1 MQRHFVAVLL
11 AGIAAACP
19 PVHAQPK
26 TVCTITVNSADEKE
40 TIRQRL
46 PKGQYNFVE
55 LVEKGRPDWLRS
67 SCRRHVSCDVLVIS
81 GHFNAGD
88 TFYSDQID
96 RNEYLSV
103 DELERA
109 SCSASCPTLFSH
121 LKEVYLFGCESLNP
135 DATKYSSSYGES
147 GRDRMRRIFPN
158 VPSIYGFYSSA
169 PVGPT
174 AAMLLNKYFDAGGG
188 HDFGT
193 GNASARM
200 MRIFGHNHITRVSG
214 VRASDAPAWSYRNQV
229 CQFFDERL
237 SPAQKLAYVH
247 SLFGNE
253 ANIPTFFERV
263 EKLMASLDEAQR
275 RSPGLA
281 QALAEISADGKV
293 RALYVDA
300 MRRADPPTLRA
311 RMITLGATLGWFSHG
326 EARAERVALINDVLA
341 RRSMG
346 FAEVDLVCSLNAGHD
361 LDGERARVTAPRA
374 ALGYAPHVAALAC
387 LGDEQAQERMLR
399 TLASADAG
407 DVQIAQTYLRNRPV
421 TESGELRRIARE
433 IARASGPGQ
442 VRAIDAIAQLNI
454 SDHEVLKELSQ
465 LFAQSR
471 SLEVQRALA
480 ELFIRSDPAALPR
493 PDLLGILRQHRVRPK
508 GGGHDLIDTLIDRLQ
523 QAQAG

>member
-1 MQRHFVAVLL
+1 MLVSAAVACASL
-11 AGIAAACP
+11 AARSE
-19 PVHAQPK
+19 PK

-46 PKGQYNFVE
+46 PKGQYQFVE

-67 SCRRHVSCDVLVIS
+67 SCQRKVSCDVLVIS

-88 TFYSDQID
+88 TFYSDQLD

-109 SCSASCPTLFSH
+109 SCSASCPTLFSR

-135 DATKYSSSYGES
+135 DSTRYSSSYGES
-147 GRDRMRRIFPN
+147 GRDRMRRIFPG

-174 AAMLLNKYFDAGGG
+174 AAMLLNKYFDAGGAQ
-188 HDFGT
+188 DFGT
-193 GNASARM
+193 GNASARL
-200 MRIFGHNHITRVSG
+200 MRVFGRNHITRTRG
-214 VRASDAPAWSYRNQV
+214 VGASEPMASYRQQV

-253 ANIPTFFERV
+253 ANIVTFFERA
-263 EKLMASLDEAQR
+263 EKLMASLPDGQR
-275 RSPGLA
+275 
-281 QALAEISADGKV
+281 QAPEFTRALSRISADGNA
-293 RALYVDA
+293 RAQYVSA

-311 RMITLGATLGWFSHG
+311 RMIALGATLGWFDPG
-326 EARAERVALINDVLA
+326 QERAERVALINDVLA

-346 FAEVDLVCSLNAGHD
+346 FAEVDLVCSLNANHE
-361 LDGERARVTAPRA
+361 LDGERAGVNAPRA
-374 ALGYAPHVAALAC
+374 GAGYMPHVAALAC
-387 LGDEQAQERMLR
+387 LGDAQAQDRMLR
-399 TLASADAG
+399 TLASAADA
-407 DVQIAQTYLRNRPV
+407 DVQIAQTYLRNRPL
-421 TESGELRRIARE
+421 TEAHKLREVARE

-454 SDHEVLKELSQ
+454 SDREVLQELSQ

-471 SLEVQRALA
+471 SPEVQRALA
-480 ELFIRSDPAALPR
+480 ELFIRSDPGALSK
-493 PDLLGILRQHRVRPK
+493 PDLLGILRQHRVRAR

-523 QAQAG
+523 QAG